1 MSLSGPSPSKS
12 KGCPWHGKISEQLAI
27 EHRWDL
33 SVDAPSLHHPKFA
46 ANSLAES
53 AQHAWRNAARCIGRL
68 HWKSLQVYDARAAQ
82 TPAEVAAALA
92 QHLRLAAGKG
102 RIESWTT
109 LFRPWEGSENEIRLW
124 NHQLYGYAFHGETP
138 ESSLGDPRNATLT
151 QIAKTLGWQAPNPAT
166 NFDLLPWIIQVGN
179 RLELH
184 EIPSDLRYEVTIR
197 HPKLPALEHLG
208 LKWYPIPVL
217 SDMILAT
224 GDMSFSAAPFNGWYM
239 GTEVGRNLSDL
250 SRYNCLPKLAATLGL
265 DTTRERSLWRDHAL
279 VLLNEAV
286 LHSFN
291 VEGWTMVDHH
301 AASQEFIRFEER
313 ETSEGRK
320 VSGDWSWL
328 VPPLSSSL
336 SPIFHR
342 QYNLQV
348 ELPNFLY
355 QVAPWTTVRGH
366 DLLAKSAQAK

>member
-1 MSLSGPSPSKS
+1 MHSPGPSPSQS
-12 KGCPWHGKISEQLAI
+12 KGCPWHGKLSGQEAI

-33 SVDAPSLHHPKFA
+33 ALDAKNLHHPEFT
-46 ANSLAES
+46 ANSLTES
-53 AQHAWRNAARCIGRL
+53 AQHAWRNAARCVGRL
-68 HWKSLQVYDARAAQ
+68 HWKSLQVHDARSAQ
-82 TPAEVAAALA
+82 TPADVAAALA

-109 LFRPWEGSENEIRLW
+109 LFRAWDHPESEIRIW
-124 NHQLYGYAFHGETP
+124 NHQLYGYAFHGITTET
-138 ESSLGDPRNATLT
+138 SLGDPRNATLT
-151 QIAKTLGWQAPNPAT
+151 QIAQTLGWQAPSPAT
-166 NFDLLPWIIQVGN
+166 HFDLLPWIIQVGD

-184 EIPSDLRYEVTIR
+184 EIPRDLRHEVTLR
-197 HPKLPALEHLG
+197 HPKLSALERLG

-250 SRYNCLPKLAATLGL
+250 NRYNCLPKLAAALNL

-279 VLLNEAV
+279 VILNEAI

-342 QYNLQV
+342 RYNLQV

-355 QVAPWTTVRGH
+355 QVEPWTTVRGH
-366 DLLAKSAQAK
+366 DLLAKSAKAL

>member
-1 MSLSGPSPSKS
+1 MHSPGPSPSQS
-12 KGCPWHGKISEQLAI
+12 KGCPWHGKLSGQEAI

-33 SVDAPSLHHPKFA
+33 ALDAKNLHHPEFT
-46 ANSLAES
+46 ANSLTVS
-53 AQHAWRNAARCIGRL
+53 AQHAWRNAARCVGRL
-68 HWKSLQVYDARAAQ
+68 HWKSLQVHDARSAQ
-82 TPAEVAAALA
+82 TPADVAAALA
-92 QHLRLAAGKG
+92 QHLRLAASKG

-109 LFRPWEGSENEIRLW
+109 LFRAWDHPESEIRIW
-124 NHQLYGYAFHGETP
+124 NHQLYGYAFHGITAET
-138 ESSLGDPRNATLT
+138 SLGDPRNATLT
-151 QIAKTLGWQAPNPAT
+151 QIAQTLGWQAPSPAT
-166 NFDLLPWIIQVGN
+166 HFDLLPWIIQVGD

-184 EIPSDLRYEVTIR
+184 EIPRDLRHEVTLR
-197 HPKLPALEHLG
+197 HPKLSALERLG

-250 SRYNCLPKLAATLGL
+250 NRYNCLPKLAAALNL

-279 VLLNEAV
+279 VLLNEAI

-355 QVAPWTTVRGH
+355 QVEPWTTVRGH
-366 DLLAKSAQAK
+366 DLLAKSAKA